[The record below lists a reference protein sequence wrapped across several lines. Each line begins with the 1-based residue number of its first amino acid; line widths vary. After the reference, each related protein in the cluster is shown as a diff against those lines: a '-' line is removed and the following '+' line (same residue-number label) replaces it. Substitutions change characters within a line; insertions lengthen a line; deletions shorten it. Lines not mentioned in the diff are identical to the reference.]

1 MLTANKNEVNME
13 RSTTS
18 AKSKTGTKKKTAKNA
33 AKLSSLKF
41 ENVATKQPSIAE
53 GVRMSV
59 ENLCNPTCPQLLPCG
74 TGARVFPTYYH
85 REETL
90 QAEDTSNAFNGV
102 ATLRPHRGSFLQIDT
117 DNAPA
122 ISVNGVDLPGTE
134 LVNSPV
140 IYELGRKYSPVFKV
154 VKSGTLYAVSQLR
167 PVGSELFWGQNAEG
181 HWVQGFVNV
190 VETQAGASSNA
201 NFSNLVFQPAD
212 TTSHGALDV
221 TLGEINLADGSFGF
235 YATTPLGQG
244 STVSGALPDL
254 AGTHTGYLTYV
265 LSGSDATGDGEL
277 FNVKCAFGS
286 VDLTALDG
294 NVVVYPPVS
303 EDSVY
308 ATLTAHSTKYRM
320 DAMSLLLQFRG
331 ADMTNAGSVAIA
343 LVPEGTN
350 LPLGDPAACYAAI
363 SKLPYDKYTGPL
375 KNGAHCFWRPATIRE
390 LLFTDNRVR
399 DPQLASNFIVVAWL
413 SPATTAGQ
421 PPEVVIKVDS
431 VWEWV
436 FDSQS
441 LPQFRAPFG
450 WSYLEA
456 LYASISMYNPAGE
469 NPNHMK
475 KVKEI
480 AKKVASNPVVRK
492 LATDAV
498 NMGLSEAKKLLPVL
512 MGGLLV

>member
-1 MLTANKNEVNME
+1 MRPAPK
-13 RSTTS
+13 
-18 AKSKTGTKKKTAKNA
+18 AKKGTMKKISKNA
-33 AKLSSLKF
+33 AKISTSKI
-41 ENVATKQPSIAE
+41 EYVANKQPGIAE

-59 ENLCNPTCPQLLPCG
+59 ENLLNPSCPQLLPCG

-90 QAEDTSNAFNGV
+90 QPANTANAFNGV
-102 ATLRPHRGSFLQIDT
+102 AVLRPHRVSFLTIDT
-117 DNAPA
+117 DNG
-122 ISVNGVDLPGTE
+122 GVTTLSAADMPGTE

-140 IYELGRKYSPVFKV
+140 EYREGRVYSPVFKV
-154 VKSGTLYAVSQLR
+154 TKGTTTYAISQLR
-167 PVGSELFWGQNAEG
+167 PVASDLFWGQNDQG
-181 HWVQGFVNV
+181 HWIQGFANV
-190 VETQAGASSNA
+190 VEGQLGASASA
-201 NFSNLVFQPAD
+201 NFSNLVFQADD
-212 TTSHGALDV
+212 TTSHGSLDI
-221 TLGEINLADGSFGF
+221 TIGELDLSTGTWGTSARVILAAG
-235 YATTPLGQG
+235 TT
-244 STVSGALPDL
+244 TSGNFADL
-254 AGTHTGYLTYV
+254 AGAHTGYVSYGLEGT
-265 LSGSDATGDGEL
+265 SATGSGTPI
-277 FNVKCAFGS
+277 NAKCAFGS
-286 VDLTALDG
+286 IDFTEIDG
-294 NVVVYPPVS
+294 NVVVYPPIS

-308 ATLTAHSTKYRM
+308 ETLTAQCTKYRM

-331 ADMTNAGSVAIA
+331 ADQTNAGSVAIA

-350 LPLGDPAACYAAI
+350 LPLDDPAACYTAI
-363 SKLPYDKYTGPL
+363 SKLPYDRFTGPL
-375 KNGAHCFWRPATIRE
+375 KFGAHCFWRPATIRE
-390 LLFTDNRVR
+390 LLFTDNKVR

-421 PPEVVIKVDS
+421 PPEVILKVDS
-431 VWEWV
+431 IWEWV

-469 NPNHMK
+469 NPNHIK

-498 NMGLSEAKKLLPVL
+498 NMGLSEAKKLLPLL

>member
-1 MLTANKNEVNME
+1 MRPAPK
-13 RSTTS
+13 
-18 AKSKTGTKKKTAKNA
+18 AKTGTKKKMTKNA
-33 AKLSSLKF
+33 AKVSSSKF
-41 ENVATKQPSIAE
+41 EFVANKQPGIAE

-59 ENLCNPTCPQLLPCG
+59 ENLLNPSCPQLLPCG

-90 QAEDTSNAFNGV
+90 QPANTANAFNGV
-102 ATLRPHRGSFLQIDT
+102 AVLRPHRGSFLTVDT
-117 DNAPA
+117 DNGGTIPLTGA
-122 ISVNGVDLPGTE
+122 DMPGTD

-140 IYELGRKYSPVFKV
+140 EYRNGRAYSPVFKV
-154 VKSGTLYAVSQLR
+154 TKATNTYAISQLR
-167 PVGSELFWGQNAEG
+167 PVGSDLIWGQNDQG

-190 VETQAGASSNA
+190 VEGELGISAGAT
-201 NFSNLVFQPAD
+201 FSNLVFQPEEG
-212 TTSHGALDV
+212 TSHVSLTV
-221 TLGEINLADGSFGF
+221 TVGEINLSNGTWGNSATSLVFAGTTTSGSFGD
-235 YATTPLGQG
+235 L
-244 STVSGALPDL
+244 SGA
-254 AGTHTGYLTYV
+254 HTGYVSYLLVGTEAV
-265 LSGSDATGDGEL
+265 GEGNL
-277 FNVKCAFGS
+277 INAKSAFGS
-286 VDLTALDG
+286 IDFTTLDG
-294 NVVVYPPVS
+294 NVVVYPPIS

-308 ATLTAHSTKYRM
+308 NTLTAQCTKYRM

-331 ADMTNAGSVAIA
+331 ADQTNAGSVAIA

-350 LPLGDPAACYAAI
+350 LPLNDPAACYTAI
-363 SKLPYDKYTGPL
+363 SKLPYDRYTGPL
-375 KNGAHCFWRPATIRE
+375 KFGAHCFWRPATIRE

-421 PPEVVIKVDS
+421 PPEVILKVDS
-431 VWEWV
+431 IWEWV

-456 LYASISMYNPAGE
+456 LYASISMYNPASE
-469 NPNHMK
+469 NPNHIK

-498 NMGLSEAKKLLPVL
+498 NMGLSEAKKLLPLL